1 MSHGINE
8 HRFPQECAMER
19 AYLHF
24 AERDAV
30 TTGGAPV
37 MFFLILLMKKHM
49 QMLQNK
55 RGLGE

>member
-37 MFFLILLMKKHM
+37 MFFPHFADEEAYADVAKQK
-49 QMLQNK
+49 
-55 RGLGE
+55 GLG